1 MEHRLLEQVAEAV
14 EVIIQMVQHQVQ
26 RQEVVVLEVQEVV
39 VMDVLVQLTLAAVA
53 VEQVRQIQV
62 QEELVVQV
70 DLV

>member
-39 VMDVLVQLTLAAVA
+39 VQDVLLQLTLAAVA
-53 VEQVRQIQV
+53 VEQVQQIQV